1 VFVIIICLDFFH
13 LCSPVV
19 YTLKK
24 GEKMAEMKF
33 EEALKKLE
41 KIVGDLERGELSL
54 DSSLKKY
61 EEGVKLAAICTSKLE
76 EAEKKIEIL
85 VQSATGKKE
94 KKPFDISKVEE
105 EATVEGKVE
114 NPGSKERGLLF

>member
-1 VFVIIICLDFFH
+1 
-13 LCSPVV
+13 
-19 YTLKK
+19 
-24 GEKMAEMKF
+24 MAEMKF

-41 KIVGDLERGELSL
+41 KIVSDLERGELSL

-61 EEGVKLAAICTSKLE
+61 EEGVKLAAICTNKLE
-76 EAEKKIEIL
+76 EAERKVEIL

-105 EATVEGKVE
+105 KETEEGKVE
-114 NPGSKERGLLF
+114 KPGSEEGGLLF